1 MPRASRPVV
10 PPPLDPR
17 ERRKSPRL
25 HFSAD
30 ITFASG
36 ANFYAGRTHDIS
48 AGGLF
53 FETTAALEV
62 GQRLWIRLR
71 VLGQPY
77 AVTAEVCWLLYD
89 RAGRPR
95 GIGVRFLNTPPPMR
109 EAIDIFM
116 RCRDPIEF
124 DFESGSRRPPPLPPK
139 R

>member
-1 MPRASRPVV
+1 MSRANRPEAAAL
-10 PPPLDPR
+10 PDPR
-17 ERRKSPRL
+17 ERRQSVRL

-30 ITFASG
+30 LTFASG
-36 ANFYAGRTHDIS
+36 ANFYAGRARDIS

-53 FETTAALEV
+53 FETSAALQV
-62 GQRLWIRLR
+62 GDRLWIRLR
-71 VLGQPY
+71 VLGQPF

-95 GIGVRFLNTPPPMR
+95 GAGVRFLNTPPPMR
-109 EAIDIFM
+109 ESIEMYM

-124 DFESGSRRPPPLPPK
+124 DYESSSLHPPPLPPK